1 MTGKIKINCM
11 LGIRLAAEIEDE
23 IARDR
28 RGILAGFGQHAV
40 DRFGKRTGIGLVVDT
55 RRLGDLGDFFGL
67 HDAHAVDEKLVAR
80 AKSGLGA
87 GRVR

>member
-1 MTGKIKINCM
+1 MTGKIKIDCM

-40 DRFGKRTGIGLVVDT
+40 DRFCEGTGVRLIVEA
-55 RRLGDLGDFFGL
+55 RRLGDAFGL
-67 HDAHAVDEKLVAR
+67 HDAHAVDKKLVAPV
-80 AKSGLGA
+80 KSGLDA